1 VRVQV
6 VTPDSTFF
14 DGDAASV
21 VLPAWDGEVGI
32 LPGHAPLIARLGHG
46 VARVE
51 PSPGAPKVLI
61 AIYGGFVKVQDDLVT
76 VLAGGAAKRPDNP
89 KPEEARKAHEAAKKR
104 LAEVKAKGKAGHH
117 ELPDAEEQV
126 RRAHHYLRLL
136 GAEHPHP

>member
-1 VRVQV
+1 MRVQV

-14 DGDAASV
+14 DGEAASV

-51 PSPGAPKVLI
+51 PAAGAAKTRI
-61 AIYGGFVKVQDDLVT
+61 AVYGGFVKVQGDLVT
-76 VLAGGAAKRPDNP
+76 VLAGGAAKVPDAP
-89 KPEEARKAHEAAKKR
+89 KPDDARKALAMAEKR
-104 LAEVKAKGKAGHH
+104 LADTKAKGKAGAA

-126 RRAHHYLRLL
+126 RRAQTFLKLL
-136 GAEHPHP
+136 GVER